1 MFSQV
6 KPGRYYRTRILLF
19 HALQHLTV
27 SRRMPIKEACRY
39 VEGTD
44 SGSGSNNL
52 SGEGRIK
59 RVESLKQFKER
70 SIDL

>member
-1 MFSQV
+1 
-6 KPGRYYRTRILLF
+6 
-19 HALQHLTV
+19 
-27 SRRMPIKEACRY
+27 MPIKEACRY